1 MSIYTVLKC
10 GMPKFK
16 LSTPLLVYDKIEKH
30 RFIAQ
35 KTDST
40 LPDLDNNILQSAKTI
55 AFYFTKI

>member
-1 MSIYTVLKC
+1 
-10 GMPKFK
+10 MPKFK

-55 AFYFTKI
+55 AFHFTKI